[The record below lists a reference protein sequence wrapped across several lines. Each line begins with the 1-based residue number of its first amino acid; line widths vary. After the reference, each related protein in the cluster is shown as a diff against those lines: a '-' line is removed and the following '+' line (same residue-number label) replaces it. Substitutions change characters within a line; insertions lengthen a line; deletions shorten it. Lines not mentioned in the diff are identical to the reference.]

1 MILWLASYPKSGNTW
16 LRALLSAY
24 YYTTTGSFD
33 FNLLRKIEQ
42 FPEKKFFIDFTKDFK
57 DPIST
62 PPYWIDAQNKIN
74 QNNKINLFKT
84 HNSFCNLNGSNF
96 TNKKNSIGCIYIVR
110 DPRNVLTS
118 IRHHYELSYEDSLKF
133 MLNEKK
139 YTYDYSKKNDYGDF
153 QFISSWQRNYSSW
166 KYNNIFPVK
175 FVKYEDLLSKTF
187 EVFKEIVNFINL
199 LNDSKI
205 KFNKEKAKKSVNT
218 TNFKRLKSKENEFG
232 FDEAII
238 SKKTKKKIPFFNLGP
253 DNDWKKVVP
262 LDFQDQINICFK
274 KDIKELGYK

>member
-1 MILWLASYPKSGNTW
+1 
-16 LRALLSAY
+16 
-24 YYTTTGSFD
+24 
-33 FNLLRKIEQ
+33 
-42 FPEKKFFIDFTKDFK
+42 
-57 DPIST
+57 
-62 PPYWIDAQNKIN
+62 
-74 QNNKINLFKT
+74 
-84 HNSFCNLNGSNF
+84 
-96 TNKKNSIGCIYIVR
+96 
-110 DPRNVLTS
+110 
-118 IRHHYELSYEDSLKF
+118 

-238 SKKTKKKIPFFNLGP
+238 SKKLKKKFPFS
-253 DNDWKKVVP
+253 
-262 LDFQDQINICFK
+262 I
-274 KDIKELGYK
+274 